1 MTLGALLGI
10 KLQYS
15 NDDLIAHNK
24 YVSGKRSV
32 ALSLNRCH
40 KLFPVFSLLCPIFTW
55 SFSILSG
62 SAADKPTGLQ
72 TCFSRSET
80 INSGWAPLGEEPEPL
95 WPLGNTS
102 DKLD

>member
-40 KLFPVFSLLCPIFTW
+40 KLFPVFSLLCPVGAFPSYQAVLLINRQDYRRASLARRRLTQAGLLW
-55 SFSILSG
+55 ERNQSHSG
-62 SAADKPTGLQ
+62 LWETLQ
-72 TCFSRSET
+72 IS
-80 INSGWAPLGEEPEPL
+80 
-95 WPLGNTS
+95 
-102 DKLD
+102 